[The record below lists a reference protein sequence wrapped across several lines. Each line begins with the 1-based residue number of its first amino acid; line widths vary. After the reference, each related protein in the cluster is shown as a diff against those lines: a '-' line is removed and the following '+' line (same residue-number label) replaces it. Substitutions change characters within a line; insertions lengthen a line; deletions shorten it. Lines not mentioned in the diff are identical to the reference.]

1 MSAIV
6 FFVFKIKSGVFMK
19 EDNQNKTETEQS
31 GSERISAVKELILG
45 EANGNAPKVTFIYG
59 FSAIFNGL
67 GIGLLLGVL
76 LGLSVSPVVSG
87 VIATISSLLAVL
99 VGLNERLLDPLKSL
113 RIGSF
118 GLFSVAGILLGLYL
132 RANDPFAPTLLD
144 KMEEYRS
151 IGYSDEEAR
160 EMITGFIR
168 ADSGKVIRQASV
180 LYSGTIEA
188 NDCDYLRYSNSD
200 TPPEEIIDAFKAAD
214 GFWKKLAAEIEK
226 NMTKENQGTAL
237 LAVRDSFCNASQ
249 LDFEKTQLTF
259 INIMNNSTTLVEI
272 ESKLKN
278 SEPVLGN
285 LVSQVQNRIMDFER
299 LNVYRSLLNVF
310 MS

>member
-1 MSAIV
+1 
-6 FFVFKIKSGVFMK
+6 MK

>member
-1 MSAIV
+1 
-6 FFVFKIKSGVFMK
+6 MK
-19 EDNQNKTETEQS
+19 NQDDEDQIDKENRS
-31 GSERISAVKELILG
+31 GSMKSIKELVLGDPLEKSPKITAMNAFSAV
-45 EANGNAPKVTFIYG
+45 
-59 FSAIFNGL
+59 FNGL
-67 GIGLLLGVL
+67 GIGLLLGIL

-99 VGLNERLLDPLKSL
+99 VGLNEKFLDPLKSL

-118 GLFSVAGILLGLYL
+118 GLFSVVGILLGLYL
-132 RANDPFAPTLLD
+132 RANDPFAPSLLD
-144 KMEEYRS
+144 KMEEYQA

-214 GFWKKLAAEIEK
+214 GFWKNLAAEIEK
-226 NMTKENQGTAL
+226 NLTKENQGATL
-237 LAVRDSFCNASQ
+237 LAVRDSFCNAPQ

-259 INIMNNSTTLVEI
+259 INIMHGSTTLVEI

-278 SEPVLGN
+278 SEPILAN
-285 LVSQVQNRIMDFER
+285 LVSQVQNRITDPER
-299 LNVYRSLLNVF
+299 LKVYQSLLNVF

>member
-1 MSAIV
+1 MKDQNEGDQNDKENPLS
-6 FFVFKIKSGVFMK
+6 KSIKDLVIGDAS
-19 EDNQNKTETEQS
+19 S
-31 GSERISAVKELILG
+31 
-45 EANGNAPKVTFIYG
+45 PKVTFTNG
-59 FSAIFNGL
+59 FTAVFNGL
-67 GIGLLLGVL
+67 GIGLLLGIL

-118 GLFSVAGILLGLYL
+118 GLFAVIGILLGLYL

-151 IGYSDEEAR
+151 IGYSDVEAR

-188 NDCDYLRYSNSD
+188 NDCDYLKFADSNTPVKETIYTFKSAGRFWEDLAVEID
-200 TPPEEIIDAFKAAD
+200 TTLS
-214 GFWKKLAAEIEK
+214 GK
-226 NMTKENQGTAL
+226 NKSEAL
-237 LAVRDSFCNASQ
+237 LAVRDSFCSTIQ
-249 LDFEKTQLTF
+249 IDFEKTKKAY
-259 INIMNNSTTLVEI
+259 INLMGNNSTLGEVET
-272 ESKLKN
+272 KLN
-278 SEPVLGN
+278 TGDEPLRV
-285 LVSQVQNRIMDFER
+285 LVSQLQKRVTDAERIK
-299 LNVYRSLLNVF
+299 VYQALLKIF
-310 MS
+310 KS

>member
-1 MSAIV
+1 LSAIL

-19 EDNQNKTETEQS
+19 EDNQNKTDTEQS
-31 GSERISAVKELILG
+31 GSERISVVKELILG
-45 EANGNAPKVTFIYG
+45 EANGKAPKVTFVNG

-151 IGYSDEEAR
+151 IGYSDVEAR
-160 EMITGFIR
+160 ELITGFIR
-168 ADSGKVIRQASV
+168 ADSGIVIRQASV

-200 TPPEEIIDAFKAAD
+200 TPPEEIIDAFKAAE
-214 GFWKKLAAEIEK
+214 GFWKNLAAEIEK
-226 NMTKENQGTAL
+226 NLTKENQGAAL

-259 INIMNNSTTLVEI
+259 INIMNGSTTLVEI

-278 SEPVLGN
+278 SEPVLAN
-285 LVSQVQNRIMDFER
+285 LVSQVQNWIPDPER
-299 LNVYRSLLNVF
+299 LKVYQSLLNVF

>member
-1 MSAIV
+1 MKDQDDDQMNDKSDSGAIQSIKDMVLGDSSKKETTFLNV
-6 FFVFKIKSGVFMK
+6 F
-19 EDNQNKTETEQS
+19 
-31 GSERISAVKELILG
+31 SAV
-45 EANGNAPKVTFIYG
+45 
-59 FSAIFNGL
+59 FNGL
-67 GIGLLLGVL
+67 GIGILLGIL

-99 VGLNERLLDPLKSL
+99 VGLNEKFLDPLKSL

-118 GLFSVAGILLGLYL
+118 GLFAVIGILLGLYL

-160 EMITGFIR
+160 EMITGFVR

-200 TPPEEIIDAFKAAD
+200 TPTEEVLEAFKAAD
-214 GFWKKLAAEIEK
+214 GFWKNLAEEIEK
-226 NMTKENQGTAL
+226 NLTKINQVSAL
-237 LAVRDSFCNASQ
+237 LAIRDSFCNAPQ
-249 LDFEKTQLTF
+249 LDFEKTQKTF
-259 INIMNNSTTLVEI
+259 IEIMNSSATLEEI
-272 ESKLKN
+272 ENNLET
-278 SEPVLGN
+278 SEPVLAN
-285 LVSQVQNRIMDFER
+285 LVVQVQTRISDSER
-299 LNVYRSLLNVF
+299 LKVYRSLLNVF
-310 MS
+310 RS